1 MNQKKKLNP
10 AVAALIVIVL
20 VGIVASAAIVINNAN
35 KSAET
40 SPATNQTT
48 QTNNDTSGGGTS
60 GSGSTDTSTYKDGT
74 YNATGSYVSPGGR
87 ESIGLTVTI
96 KDGVI
101 TDTQLQKNATDR
113 DAKEYQK
120 LFADNY
126 KTLVV
131 GKSVDEVSLSR
142 VAGSSLTSLGFN
154 NALTQIKEDA
164 KA

>member
-10 AVAALIVIVL
+10 AIAALIVIVL
-20 VGIVASAAIVINNAN
+20 VGIVATAAIVINNAN
-35 KSAET
+35 KT
-40 SPATNQTT
+40 TDTPATINSTT
-48 QTNNDTSGGGTS
+48 QTSSDTSGDTS
-60 GSGSTDTSTYKDGT
+60 GSESTDTSTYKDGT
-74 YNATGSYVSPGGR
+74 YSATGSYVSPGGR

-96 KDGVI
+96 KDGII
-101 TDTQLQKNATDR
+101 TDTQLEKNATDQ
-113 DAKEYQK
+113 DAEEYQE

>member
-10 AVAALIVIVL
+10 AIAALIVIVL
-20 VGIVASAAIVINNAN
+20 VGIVATAAIVINNAN
-35 KSAET
+35 KT
-40 SPATNQTT
+40 TDTPATTNSTT
-48 QTNNDTSGGGTS
+48 QTSSDTSGDTS
-60 GSGSTDTSTYKDGT
+60 GSESTDTSTYKDGT
-74 YNATGSYVSPGGR
+74 YSATGSYVSPGGR

-96 KDGVI
+96 KDGII
-101 TDTQLQKNATDR
+101 TDTQLEKNATDQ
-113 DAKEYQK
+113 DAEEYQE